1 MELWQQMVRDSVHT
15 VDQLVEK
22 FGIDRKVAEEL
33 DEFFQARINPYYLS
47 LIRHPGDPIWR
58 QCVPDKAELEDFD
71 AAEDPLMDIYV
82 GGLFS
87 DAGGNANADCIA
99 ASVQEKEKWAIMKRY
114 R

>member
-47 LIRHPGDPIWR
+47 LIRTSRRSH
-58 QCVPDKAELEDFD
+58 L
-71 AAEDPLMDIYV
+71 
-82 GGLFS
+82 
-87 DAGGNANADCIA
+87 
-99 ASVQEKEKWAIMKRY
+99 ASMCSG
-114 R
+114 

>member
-33 DEFFQARINPYYLS
+33 DEFFQARINPYYLG
-47 LIRHPGDPIWR
+47 LIRSPGDPIWR

-71 AAEDPLMDIYV
+71 ATLLIV
-82 GGLFS
+82 IRIVRCFLLQ
-87 DAGGNANADCIA
+87 ANADYTA
-99 ASVQEKEKWAIMKRY
+99 ASVQENEKLAIMIRY
-114 R
+114 L